1 MVGGLYGMGVRARAV
16 GLIDVVRI
24 QDWPTVFFIVFTL
37 GFFIGCIIGYRLGL
51 YKRDG
56 GV

>member
-1 MVGGLYGMGVRARAV
+1 MEWACARAV